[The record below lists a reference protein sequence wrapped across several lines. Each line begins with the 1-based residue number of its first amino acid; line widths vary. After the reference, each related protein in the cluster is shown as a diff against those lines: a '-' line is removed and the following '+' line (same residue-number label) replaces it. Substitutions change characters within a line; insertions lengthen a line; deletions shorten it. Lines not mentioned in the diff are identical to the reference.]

1 MLQGMTAEHGARLVA
16 QMQSAWIAFIHGR
29 APGWAPSPA
38 VHVFE

>member
-1 MLQGMTAEHGARLVA
+1 LQGMTPERGRSLVDE
-16 QMQSAWIAFIHGR
+16 MQTAWIEFIHGR